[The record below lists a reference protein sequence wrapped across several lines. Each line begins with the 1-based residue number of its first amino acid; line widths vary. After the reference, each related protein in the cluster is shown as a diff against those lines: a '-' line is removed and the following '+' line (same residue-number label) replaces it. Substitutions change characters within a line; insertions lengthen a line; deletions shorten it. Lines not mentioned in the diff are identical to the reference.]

1 MGNICN
7 RLSHTHALTY
17 KVQTS
22 LILCRKDCSLR
33 QGMSAKFPGG
43 GGAGRYDHMADS
55 LLVLLVLKLDFYIC
69 CFGALMIR
77 SPSHGLNNF

>member
-7 RLSHTHALTY
+7 RLSHSYAPTY

-33 QGMSAKFPGG
+33 KGISAKFPGG
-43 GGAGRYDHMADS
+43 GGGKCITIWPTVYMLLIYEKFCVGPWVVRYVNKH
-55 LLVLLVLKLDFYIC
+55 LKFQK
-69 CFGALMIR
+69 
-77 SPSHGLNNF
+77 